1 MPFNWLLQAATKLQ
15 NSLYRNAE
23 FKYKKIIRGLK
34 NEIAEIPS
42 LQEEIKRLQNEMK
55 EKDKLIYDL
64 NAEIET
70 LTINIEELNDDAKT
84 STKPNIVETNVSKK
98 SDVEIKEKEK
108 LKEINEAVVKKR
120 KKEFD
125 MEEYSRK
132 VDDEMSNIIVSKKKK
147 GIEARK

>member
-1 MPFNWLLQAATKLQ
+1 LQ

-23 FKYKKIIRGLK
+23 FKYKSIIRGLK
-34 NEIAEIPS
+34 NEIAVIPT

-70 LTINIEELNDDAKT
+70 LGFNIEELKDDAKT
-84 STKPNIVETNVSKK
+84 SVKPNTVETNVSKK
-98 SDVEIKEKEK
+98 LDVEIKEKEK
-108 LKEINEAVVKKR
+108 EDVKETDEADVKKR

-132 VDDEMSNIIVSKKKK
+132 VDDEMSNIIISRKKK